1 MKGYSQPK
9 PLLSVHDK
17 PMVVQ
22 AVSCLPPSFKNVFVC
37 LDEHLM
43 KYPIRDILMSSFPST
58 TVLSIPNVTEGQAC
72 TCEYALNIEII
83 DKDQSI
89 LISACDNGVYYDIN
103 EYYKLVDD
111 TSIDVIVWSF
121 TNNPTSKLYPNMY
134 AWLDVDSNGFIQ
146 DVSVKKP
153 FSDKENK
160 HCIIGTMF
168 FRKASIYREGLR
180 KIYEENIRTN
190 NEFYVDNL
198 LVPLISKGYKV
209 KVFEVRNYLCWG
221 TPNDYE
227 TYKYWSDYFSHKNC

>member
-1 MKGYSQPK
+1 MDLDMNLNGEYYVSLVYKLMVQDSLRVRIFEIEKMLQWGTPNDLEIYKTWSQFFSDSFNKPLRFRGTENTVLILPMAGAGSRFQMKGYSQPK

-89 LISACDNGVYYDIN
+89 LISACD
-103 EYYKLVDD
+103 K
-111 TSIDVIVWSF
+111 TPSF
-121 TNNPTSKLYPNMY
+121 WHPS
-134 AWLDVDSNGFIQ
+134 
-146 DVSVKKP
+146 
-153 FSDKENK
+153 
-160 HCIIGTMF
+160 
-168 FRKASIYREGLR
+168 
-180 KIYEENIRTN
+180 
-190 NEFYVDNL
+190 
-198 LVPLISKGYKV
+198 
-209 KVFEVRNYLCWG
+209 
-221 TPNDYE
+221 
-227 TYKYWSDYFSHKNC
+227 